1 MGPAEYNEKK
11 WEMKVNGR
19 PVTAM
24 TTLGHDAI
32 VLENSDGLYFP
43 PNDGDD
49 EFPYNFELKVNEPDS
64 FVKISAFVL
73 Y

>member
-1 MGPAEYNEKK
+1 MGPKEYNERK

-24 TTLGHDAI
+24 TNIGHEAI
-32 VLENSDGLYFP
+32 ILENSDGLYFP
-43 PNDGDD
+43 PSDD
-49 EFPYNFELKVNEPDS
+49 DFPYNIELKVNEPDA